1 MHKAAPKAAVQEEAA
16 AEQVPAGKVPTE
28 QVPAEMLP
36 AEMAVQ
42 GADFLIKKSMFFLS
56 PVFPITE
63 ASCIM
68 KSRGREVP
76 GLE

>member
-1 MHKAAPKAAVQEEAA
+1 
-16 AEQVPAGKVPTE
+16 
-28 QVPAEMLP
+28 MLP